1 MRAKRNEGLPRM
13 IAENHFE
20 TVLLL
25 TSYSMVNECD
35 FKSAL
40 FR

>member
-1 MRAKRNEGLPRM
+1 M

-20 TVLLL
+20 TVLL

-35 FKSAL
+35 FRSAL